1 MREWVI
7 RSNFF
12 WLKSYSF
19 VCFIYVF
26 LLKKI
31 INSLIPSFLMS
42 DVSKSLRSL
51 TKMSDVREL
60 LRSLTK
66 NEWPWANRS
75 GLSSKMSE
83 WANRSFFEGI
93 AHSLI
98 FLQKTSDSLR
108 NPMSKVPALVSI
120 LWRKGSDGWLYP
132 NPHKEKIWWLVTF

>member
-1 MREWVI
+1 MI

-42 DVSKSLRSL
+42 DVSK
-51 TKMSDVREL
+51 L

-66 NEWPWANRS
+66 TEQFERIAQVAHQKWATMSQSRTKNKQPWVNRS
-75 GLSSKMSE
+75 GCSPKLSE
-83 WANRSFFEGI
+83 WANRSFFERM
-93 AHSLI
+93 AHLFI
-98 FLQKTSDSLR
+98 FSQKTSDLLR
-108 NPMSKVPALVSI
+108 KPMSKFPALVFC
-120 LWRKGSDGWLYP
+120 
-132 NPHKEKIWWLVTF
+132 EKMWECES